1 MFLSTT
7 PITGSLPVADI
18 VKNDYRTADVF
29 LKYDIEFCC
38 GGKWPLEMVCASKNL
53 DITLLIQELEKASR
67 NVQVSNNLRFD
78 EWSTGFL
85 VDYIVNVH
93 HQYLRTS
100 LPVVVEYVKKFLDGH
115 LKKFPVLENL
125 KSLVNK
131 LHDDFLTHVK
141 QEEEIFFPYI
151 KQITHAHLH
160 REPYGS
166 LLVRTLRKPLQDIA
180 LREHDLLYKI
190 LSEMREITQQYT
202 VPANACVTHRVTFSK
217 LKELDN
223 DLVQHMHLENDI
235 LFPNAIQ
242 IEKEL
247 LRMVH

>member
-1 MFLSTT
+1 MFLSTI
-7 PITGSLPVADI
+7 PINGSLAVADI

-53 DITLLIQELEKASR
+53 DITLLIPELEKASR
-67 NVQVSNNLRFD
+67 TVQVSNHLRFD
-78 EWSTGFL
+78 EWNTGFL
-85 VDYIVNVH
+85 ADYIVNVH
-93 HQYLRTS
+93 HQYLKTA
-100 LPVVVEYVKKFLDGH
+100 LPVVVEYVKRFLEGH
-115 LKKFPVLENL
+115 IRKFPELEQL
-125 KSLVNK
+125 QSLVNK
-131 LHDDFLTHVK
+131 LHDEFLTHLQ

-151 KQITHAHLH
+151 KQITHAYLH

-180 LREHDLLYKI
+180 HQEHDLLFKI

-202 VPANACVTHRVTFSK
+202 VPTHACVTHRVTFSK

-235 LFPNAIQ
+235 LFPKAIQ

>member
-1 MFLSTT
+1 MFLSTI
-7 PITGSLPVADI
+7 PISGSLPVADI

-53 DITLLIQELEKASR
+53 DITLLIPELEKASR
-67 NVQVSNNLRFD
+67 TVQVSNHLRFD
-78 EWSTGFL
+78 EWNTGFL
-85 VDYIVNVH
+85 ADYIVNVH
-93 HQYLRTS
+93 HQYLKTA
-100 LPVVVEYVKKFLDGH
+100 LPVVVEYVKRFLDGH
-115 LKKFPVLENL
+115 LKKFPELEQL
-125 KSLVNK
+125 QSLVNK
-131 LHDDFLTHVK
+131 LYDDFLTHLQ

-160 REPYGS
+160 HEPYGS

-180 LREHDLLYKI
+180 HQEHELLYKI

-202 VPANACVTHRVTFSK
+202 VPTNACVTHRVTFSK

-235 LFPNAIQ
+235 LFPKAIQ